1 MRSIK
6 TKTMRDEV
14 SRLLLEASFNLP
26 CDIVQAI
33 KNARKIETDYNA
45 KKVLDYMLQ
54 NEKIARDE
62 KLPLCQDCG
71 VVYINIGIGSDIY
84 IEDSENIKHK
94 LNRVVA
100 DVYRKNY
107 LRNSIVNDPV
117 FNRKN
122 TGDNTPA
129 IISIDFNSGT
139 GIGVEVN
146 LKGGGSEN
154 CSYLCMLNPSVSE
167 DEIVGIVL
175 DIVKKNVTKCCPPGV
190 IGIGIGSTASKV
202 TELARSAAFRNLKI
216 RNSDNRYSNLEER
229 ILKAVNKTGIGPQ
242 GLGGSTTALACNIEF
257 APCHMATL
265 PLSVFMGC
273 HSTRRA
279 SSKISPP

>member
-1 MRSIK
+1 MKSIK
-6 TKTMRDEV
+6 TKAIRSEV
-14 SRLLLEASFNLP
+14 SKLLLEASFSLP
-26 CDIVQAI
+26 QDIVEAI
-33 KNARKIETDYNA
+33 KNACKIETDSNA

-54 NEKIARDE
+54 NEKIARE
-62 KLPLCQDCG
+62 GKLPLCQDCG
-71 VVYINIGIGSDIY
+71 VVYINIGIGSNIY
-84 IEDSENIKHK
+84 IEDSENVKHE
-94 LNRVVA
+94 LNRAVA
-100 DVYRKNY
+100 DIYRKNY

-117 FNRKN
+117 FDRKN

-129 IISIDFNSGT
+129 IISIDFTSDA

-154 CSYLCMLNPSVSE
+154 CSYLYMLNPSASE
-167 DEIVGIVL
+167 GEIIGIVL
-175 DIVKKNVTKCCPPGV
+175 DIVKKNVTRCCPPGV

-202 TELARSAAFRNLKI
+202 TDLARRAAFRNLKI
-216 RNSDNRYSNLEER
+216 RNSDSRYSSLEEK

-265 PLSVFMGC
+265 PLSIFMGC

>member
-1 MRSIK
+1 MKSIK
-6 TKTMRDEV
+6 TKTIRSEV

-26 CDIVQAI
+26 QDIVEAI
-33 KNARKIETDYNA
+33 KNACKIETDSNA
-45 KKVLDYMLQ
+45 KKVLYYILQ
-54 NEKIARDE
+54 NEKIARNG

-84 IEDSENIKHK
+84 IEDSENIKHE
-94 LNRVVA
+94 LNRAVA

-117 FNRKN
+117 FDRKN

-129 IISIDFNSGT
+129 IISIDFTSDA

-154 CSYLCMLNPSVSE
+154 CSYLYMLNPSASE

-175 DIVKKNVTKCCPPGV
+175 DIVKKNVTRCCPPGV

-202 TELARSAAFRNLKI
+202 TELARRAAFRNLKI
-216 RNSDNRYSNLEER
+216 RSSDSRYSSLEEK

-242 GLGGSTTALACNIEF
+242 GLGGSITALACNIEF

>member
-1 MRSIK
+1 MKSIK
-6 TKTMRDEV
+6 TKTIRSEV

-26 CDIVQAI
+26 QDIIEAV
-33 KNARKIETDYNA
+33 KNARKIETDSNA
-45 KKVLDYMLQ
+45 KKVLDCILQ

-84 IEDSENIKHK
+84 IKDSENIKHE
-94 LNRVVA
+94 LNRAVA
-100 DVYRKNY
+100 DVYKKNY

-117 FNRKN
+117 FDRKN

-129 IISIDFNSGT
+129 IISIDFTSGA

-154 CSYLCMLNPSVSE
+154 CSYLYMLNPSASE

-175 DIVKKNVTKCCPPGV
+175 DIVKKNITRCCPPGV

-202 TELARSAAFRNLKI
+202 TELARRAAFRNLKI
-216 RNSDNRYSNLEER
+216 RSSDNRYSSLEEK

-242 GLGGSTTALACNIEF
+242 GLGGSTTALACNVEF

-279 SSKISPP
+279 SSKISPS

>member
-1 MRSIK
+1 MKSIK
-6 TKTMRDEV
+6 TKTIRSEV

-26 CDIVQAI
+26 QDIVEAI
-33 KNARKIETDYNA
+33 KNACKIETDSNA
-45 KKVLDYMLQ
+45 KKVLDCILQ
-54 NEKIARDE
+54 NEKIAWNG

-84 IEDSENIKHK
+84 IEDSENIKHE
-94 LNRVVA
+94 LNRAVA

-117 FNRKN
+117 FDRKN

-129 IISIDFNSGT
+129 IISIDFTSDA

-154 CSYLCMLNPSVSE
+154 CSYLYMLNPSASE

-175 DIVKKNVTKCCPPGV
+175 DIVKKNVTRCCPPGV

-202 TELARSAAFRNLKI
+202 TELARRAAFRNLKI
-216 RNSDNRYSNLEER
+216 RSSDSRYSSLEEK

-242 GLGGSTTALACNIEF
+242 GLGGSITALACNIEF

>member
-6 TKTMRDEV
+6 TKTIRNEV

-26 CDIVQAI
+26 CDIVEAI
-33 KNARKIETDYNA
+33 KNARKIETDSNA
-45 KKVLDYMLQ
+45 KKVLDCILQ
-54 NEKIARDE
+54 NEKIARGE

-71 VVYINIGIGSDIY
+71 VVYINISIGSDIY
-84 IEDSENIKHK
+84 IEDSGNIKHE

-100 DVYRKNY
+100 DVYKKNY

-117 FNRKN
+117 FDRKN

-129 IISIDFNSGT
+129 IISIDFTSVA

-154 CSYLCMLNPSVSE
+154 CSYLYMLNPSASE

-175 DIVKKNVTKCCPPGV
+175 DIVKKNITRCCPPGV

-202 TELARSAAFRNLKI
+202 TELARRAAFRNLKI
-216 RNSDNRYSNLEER
+216 RSSDSRYSSLEEK

-242 GLGGSTTALACNIEF
+242 GLGGSITALACNIEF

>member
-1 MRSIK
+1 MKSIK
-6 TKTMRDEV
+6 TKAIRSEV
-14 SRLLLEASFNLP
+14 SKLLLEASFSLP
-26 CDIVQAI
+26 QDIVEAI
-33 KNARKIETDYNA
+33 KNACKIETDSNA

-54 NEKIARDE
+54 NEKIARE
-62 KLPLCQDCG
+62 GKLPLCQDCG
-71 VVYINIGIGSDIY
+71 VVYINIGIGSNIY
-84 IEDSENIKHK
+84 IEDSENVKHE
-94 LNRVVA
+94 LNRAVA
-100 DVYRKNY
+100 DIYRKNY

-117 FNRKN
+117 FDRKN

-129 IISIDFNSGT
+129 IISIDFTSDA

-154 CSYLCMLNPSVSE
+154 CSYLYMLNPSASE
-167 DEIVGIVL
+167 GEIVGIVL
-175 DIVKKNVTKCCPPGV
+175 DIVKKNVTRCCPPGV

-202 TELARSAAFRNLKI
+202 TDLARRAAFRNLKI
-216 RNSDNRYSNLEER
+216 RNSDSRYSSLEEK

-265 PLSVFMGC
+265 PLSIFMGC

>member
-1 MRSIK
+1 
-6 TKTMRDEV
+6 
-14 SRLLLEASFNLP
+14 
-26 CDIVQAI
+26 
-33 KNARKIETDYNA
+33 
-45 KKVLDYMLQ
+45 MLQ

-84 IEDSENIKHK
+84 IEDSENIKHE
-94 LNRVVA
+94 LNRAVA
-100 DVYRKNY
+100 DIYRKNY

-117 FNRKN
+117 FDRKN

-129 IISIDFNSGT
+129 IISIDFTSDA
-139 GIGVEVN
+139 GIEVEVN

-154 CSYLCMLNPSVSE
+154 CSYLYMLNPSASE
-167 DEIVGIVL
+167 GEIIGIVL
-175 DIVKKNVTKCCPPGV
+175 DIVKKNVTRCCPPGV

-202 TELARSAAFRNLKI
+202 TEIARRAAFRNLKI
-216 RNSDNRYSNLEER
+216 RNSDSRYSSLEEK

-265 PLSVFMGC
+265 PLSIFMGC

>member
-1 MRSIK
+1 MKSIK
-6 TKTMRDEV
+6 TKTIRSEV

-26 CDIVQAI
+26 QDIVEAI
-33 KNARKIETDYNA
+33 KNACKIETDSNA
-45 KKVLDYMLQ
+45 KKVLDCILQ
-54 NEKIARDE
+54 NEKIARNG

-84 IEDSENIKHK
+84 IEDSENIKHE
-94 LNRVVA
+94 LNRAVA

-117 FNRKN
+117 FDRKN

-129 IISIDFNSGT
+129 IISIDFTSDA

-154 CSYLCMLNPSVSE
+154 CSYLYMLNPSASE

-175 DIVKKNVTKCCPPGV
+175 DIVKKNVTRCCPPGV

-202 TELARSAAFRNLKI
+202 TELARRAAFRNLKI
-216 RNSDNRYSNLEER
+216 RSSDSRYSSLEEK

-242 GLGGSTTALACNIEF
+242 GLGGSITALACNIEF